1 MNSID
6 DSPPLVSLAILTYN
20 QRNFVIDA
28 IKGALAQDYENLEI
42 IVSDDCSTDDT
53 YALVESFVKSYTGPH
68 KLIINQTSN
77 NKCILGHFFD
87 VVDVA
92 NGRLLLLSAGDDI
105 SHPERVS
112 ETVSTWQKE
121 GAVGLYSNY
130 DLIDQSGSIIE
141 RNFSPN
147 ASGPGVDK
155 IFGKPLYYEM
165 HGASSAYDL
174 EFVRSLPRPDGR
186 FFFEDSFMTFMIKLH
201 GEKISKIDKP
211 LVAYRSHG
219 ASLSNNHFSRRS
231 FNDFW
236 DGERSAEFYSGNKH
250 DLYLFLV
257 EYAST
262 FRGSTIQAY
271 VDSAALENYRSRLR
285 IKGQWTSLSFFER
298 LRNIFVYRGDSGLVR
313 WMTPRIFGLKF
324 FSILRYMRDT
334 RFNILKKNTPAN

>member
-6 DSPPLVSLAILTYN
+6 ACPPLVSLAILTYN

-68 KLIINQTSN
+68 KLILNRTSS

-87 VVDVA
+87 VVDLA

-105 SHPERVS
+105 SYPERVG
-112 ETVSTWQKE
+112 ETVSIWQRE
-121 GAVGLYSNY
+121 SAVGLYSNY

-219 ASLSNNHFSRRS
+219 ASLSNNHFSRQS
-231 FNDFW
+231 FKDVF
-236 DGERSAEFYSGNKH
+236 DAERRAEIYSANKR
-250 DLYLFLV
+250 DLFIFLV
-257 EYAST
+257 RYTST
-262 FRGSTIQAY
+262 FRDPKIQAEINLQ
-271 VDSAALENYRSRLR
+271 ALSNYLSILR
-285 IKGQWTSLSFFER
+285 VKGSWSVVSIYER
-298 LRNIFVYRGDSGLVR
+298 VRQVFAHRRDVCLVR
-313 WMTPRIFGLKF
+313 WMVPRLFGLRV
-324 FSILRYMRDT
+324 FSALRYLRV
-334 RFNILKKNTPAN
+334 I